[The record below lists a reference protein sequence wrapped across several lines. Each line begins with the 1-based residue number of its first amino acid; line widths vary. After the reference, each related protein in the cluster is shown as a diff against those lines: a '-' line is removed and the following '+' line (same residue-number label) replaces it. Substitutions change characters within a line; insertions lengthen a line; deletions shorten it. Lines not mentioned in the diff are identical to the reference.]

1 MTSVLSFVTNIE
13 NKLLKLIEQQK
24 LLREK
29 AIEDQKE
36 IHELKKIHEEHKKII
51 RQLEEKI
58 NTIRITKNIEKKEGA
73 VEAKER
79 IAKLVREIDHCI
91 GLLNT

>member
-1 MTSVLSFVTNIE
+1 MTSALIFVTSIE

-24 LLREK
+24 HLREK
-29 AIEDQKE
+29 TDEYQKE
-36 IHELKKIHEEHKKII
+36 IQELKKIHEEHKKII

-58 NTIRITKNIEKKEGA
+58 NTLRITKTIETKEGA
-73 VEAKER
+73 VEARVR
-79 IAKLVREIDHCI
+79 ITKLVREIDNCI

>member
-1 MTSVLSFVTNIE
+1 MTSSLTFVTSIE
-13 NKLLKLIEQQK
+13 SKLLKLTEQQK
-24 LLREK
+24 QLREQTD
-29 AIEDQKE
+29 EYQKE
-36 IHELKKIHEEHKKII
+36 IHELKKINEEHKETI

-58 NTIRITKNIEKKEGA
+58 NTLRITKTLETKEGA

>member
-1 MTSVLSFVTNIE
+1 MTSTLSFVTNIE
-13 NKLLKLIEQQK
+13 YKLLKLIEQQK
-24 LLREK
+24 QLREK
-29 AIEDQKE
+29 TDEYQKE
-36 IHELKKIHEEHKKII
+36 IQELKKIHEEHKKII

-58 NTIRITKNIEKKEGA
+58 NTIRITKTIETKEGA

-91 GLLNT
+91 GLLNI

>member
-1 MTSVLSFVTNIE
+1 MTTALTFVTNIE
-13 NKLLKLIEQQK
+13 NKLLKLTEQQK
-24 LLREK
+24 QLRKKTDEY
-29 AIEDQKE
+29 QKE
-36 IHELKKIHEEHKKII
+36 IQELKKIHEEQKEII

-58 NTIRITKNIEKKEGA
+58 NTIRITKTLETKEGA

>member
-1 MTSVLSFVTNIE
+1 MTNSITILNGIE
-13 NKLLKLIEQQK
+13 NKLLKITEQQRY
-24 LLREK
+24 LRETSEK
-29 AIEDQKE
+29 YRKE
-36 IHELKKIHEEHKKII
+36 IQELKKIHEEQKEII

-58 NTIRITKNIEKKEGA
+58 ETVRITKTIETKEGA

-79 IAKLVREIDHCI
+79 ITKLVREIDNCI

>member
-1 MTSVLSFVTNIE
+1 MTSAVSLVTNIE
-13 NKLLKLIEQQK
+13 NKLLKLIERQEQ
-24 LLREK
+24 LRKKTE
-29 AIEDQKE
+29 EYQKE
-36 IHELKKIHEEHKKII
+36 IQELKKIHDEHKKII

-58 NTIRITKNIEKKEGA
+58 NTIRITKTIETKEGA

-91 GLLNT
+91 GLLNI

>member
-24 LLREK
+24 QFREK
-29 AIEDQKE
+29 TDEYQKE
-36 IHELKKIHEEHKKII
+36 IQELKKIHEEHKKII

-58 NTIRITKNIEKKEGA
+58 NTIRITKTIETKEGA

-79 IAKLVREIDHCI
+79 ITKLVREIDHCI

>member
-1 MTSVLSFVTNIE
+1 MTHSIALLNGIESRVQELVEYQRNLSETS
-13 NKLLKLIEQQK
+13 
-24 LLREK
+24 EK
-29 AIEDQKE
+29 YKKE
-36 IHELKKIHEEHKKII
+36 IQELKKIHEEQKEII

-58 NTIRITKNIEKKEGA
+58 KTLRITKTIETNEGA

-79 IAKLVREIDHCI
+79 ITKLVREIDHCI

>member
-1 MTSVLSFVTNIE
+1 MTSPLNIVTNIE
-13 NKLLKLIEQQK
+13 DKLLKLADQQK
-24 LLREK
+24 QLSVNN
-29 AIEDQKE
+29 EDYQKE
-36 IHELKKIHEEHKKII
+36 IQELKKINEEYKKTIH
-51 RQLEEKI
+51 QLEEKI
-58 NTIRITKNIEKKEGA
+58 NTLKITKTIESKEGA

>member
-1 MTSVLSFVTNIE
+1 MTNALNLVISIE
-13 NKLLKLIEQQK
+13 EK
-24 LLREK
+24 LLRV
-29 AIEDQKE
+29 IEEQKQLRKKTDEYQQE
-36 IHELKKIHEEHKKII
+36 IQELKKINEEHKKTI
-51 RQLEEKI
+51 RQLEDKI
-58 NTIRITKNIEKKEGA
+58 NTIRITKTLENKEGA

>member
-1 MTSVLSFVTNIE
+1 MTNALNLATNIE
-13 NKLLKLIEQQK
+13 NKLLRLIEEQKQLRKKTDEYQQ
-24 LLREK
+24 EV
-29 AIEDQKE
+29 Q
-36 IHELKKIHEEHKKII
+36 ELKKINAEYKKVI

-58 NTIRITKNIEKKEGA
+58 NRIRITKTLETKEGA

>member
-1 MTSVLSFVTNIE
+1 MTNALTFVTNIE

-24 LLREK
+24 QLREK
-29 AIEDQKE
+29 TDEYQKE
-36 IHELKKIHEEHKKII
+36 IQELKKINDEHKKII

-58 NTIRITKNIEKKEGA
+58 NTIRITKTIETKEGA

-79 IAKLVREIDHCI
+79 ITKLVREIDHCI

>member
-1 MTSVLSFVTNIE
+1 MTSALTFVTSIE
-13 NKLLKLIEQQK
+13 TKLLKVIEQQK
-24 LLREK
+24 HFREK
-29 AIEDQKE
+29 ADENQKE
-36 IHELKKIHEEHKKII
+36 IQELKRIHEEHKKII

-58 NTIRITKNIEKKEGA
+58 NTLRITKTIETKEGA

-79 IAKLVREIDHCI
+79 IAKLVREIDNCI

>member
-1 MTSVLSFVTNIE
+1 MTSPLTFVTSIE
-13 NKLLKLIEQQK
+13 DKLLKLIELQK
-24 LLREK
+24 HLRKET
-29 AIEDQKE
+29 EDYRKE
-36 IHELKKIHEEHKKII
+36 IQELKTIHEEHKKII

-58 NTIRITKNIEKKEGA
+58 NTIRIIKTIETKEGA

-79 IAKLVREIDHCI
+79 IAKLVREIDNCI

>member
-1 MTSVLSFVTNIE
+1 MTIALNLLTSIE
-13 NKLLKLIEQQK
+13 DK
-24 LLREK
+24 LLRL
-29 AIEDQKE
+29 IEEQKQLRKKTDEYQQE
-36 IHELKKIHEEHKKII
+36 IQELKKNNEEHKKII

-58 NTIRITKNIEKKEGA
+58 NRIRITKTLETKEGA

>member
-1 MTSVLSFVTNIE
+1 MTSTLTFVTNIE
-13 NKLLKLIEQQK
+13 TKLLKLIEQQK
-24 LLREK
+24 QLRKKTDEYQ
-29 AIEDQKE
+29 EE
-36 IHELKKIHEEHKKII
+36 IQELKKIHEEHKKTI

-58 NTIRITKNIEKKEGA
+58 NTLRITKTIETKEGA

-79 IAKLVREIDHCI
+79 IAKLVREIDNCI

>member
-1 MTSVLSFVTNIE
+1 MTSALKIVISIE
-13 NKLLKLIEQQK
+13 DKLLKLADQQK
-24 LLREK
+24 QLRRNN
-29 AIEDQKE
+29 EDYQKE
-36 IHELKKIHEEHKKII
+36 IQELKKINEEYKKTIH
-51 RQLEEKI
+51 QLEEKI
-58 NTIRITKNIEKKEGA
+58 NTLKITKTIESREGA

>member
-1 MTSVLSFVTNIE
+1 MTSSLTFVAGIE
-13 NKLLKLIEQQK
+13 NKLLRLIGQQK

-29 AIEDQKE
+29 SNEYLKE
-36 IHELKKIHEEHKKII
+36 IQELKKIHEEHQKII
-51 RQLEEKI
+51 RQLEERI
-58 NTIRITKNIEKKEGA
+58 NTLKITKTIENKEGA

-79 IAKLVREIDHCI
+79 ITKLVREIDTCI

>member
-1 MTSVLSFVTNIE
+1 MTSSLTFVAGIE
-13 NKLLKLIEQQK
+13 TKLLKLMDQQK

-29 AIEDQKE
+29 SEEYLKE
-36 IHELKKIHEEHKKII
+36 IQELKKIHEEHKKII
-51 RQLEEKI
+51 RQLEERI
-58 NTIRITKNIEKKEGA
+58 NTLKITKTIENKEGA

-79 IAKLVREIDHCI
+79 ITKLVREIDNCI

>member
-1 MTSVLSFVTNIE
+1 MTNALTFVTNIE

-24 LLREK
+24 QLREK
-29 AIEDQKE
+29 TDEYQNE
-36 IHELKKIHEEHKKII
+36 IQELKKIHEEQKKII

-58 NTIRITKNIEKKEGA
+58 NTIRITKTIETKEGA
-73 VEAKER
+73 VGAKER
-79 IAKLVREIDHCI
+79 IAKLVREIDNCI

>member
-1 MTSVLSFVTNIE
+1 MTNTITLVKDIE
-13 NKLLKLIEQQK
+13 DKLLKLTENQK
-24 LLREK
+24 HFRERTN
-29 AIEDQKE
+29 EYQKE
-36 IHELKKIHEEHKKII
+36 IQELKKIHEEDKILI

-58 NTIRITKNIEKKEGA
+58 NTIRITKTIETKEGA

-79 IAKLVREIDHCI
+79 ISKLVREIDKCI

>member
-1 MTSVLSFVTNIE
+1 MTSALNLVSSIE

-24 LLREK
+24 QFRDKTE
-29 AIEDQKE
+29 EYRKE
-36 IHELKKIHEEHKKII
+36 IQELKNTHDEDKKII
-51 RQLEEKI
+51 HQLEEKI
-58 NTIRITKNIEKKEGA
+58 NTIRITKNIETKEGA

-79 IAKLVREIDHCI
+79 ITKPVREIDHCI

>member
-1 MTSVLSFVTNIE
+1 MTSAINFITSIE
-13 NKLLKLIEQQK
+13 SKLLKLIEQQK
-24 LLREK
+24 HLREK
-29 AIEDQKE
+29 TEEYQKE
-36 IHELKKIHEEHKKII
+36 IQELKRIHEEHKKII

-58 NTIRITKNIEKKEGA
+58 NTIRITKTIETKEGA

-79 IAKLVREIDHCI
+79 IAKLVREIDNCI

>member
-1 MTSVLSFVTNIE
+1 MTSTLSFVTNIE
-13 NKLLKLIEQQK
+13 YKLLKLIEQQK
-24 LLREK
+24 QLREK
-29 AIEDQKE
+29 SDVYQKE
-36 IHELKKIHEEHKKII
+36 IQELKKIHEEHKKII

-58 NTIRITKNIEKKEGA
+58 NTIRITKTIETKEGA

-79 IAKLVREIDHCI
+79 IAKLVREIDNCI